1 MTSMMW
7 MTILLWLQATPT
19 MDVSLEALS
28 GPTRSGMLVALDDQ
42 QVVVDVDSTR
52 ETLDLRDLLALT
64 FTRAPRTEPAP
75 ASVWIELIDGS
86 RLEATSY
93 TVTNRVAAIR
103 IGDRTVPVE
112 THNILSVRFHPPSP
126 DLDLQWQELLRGRAS
141 GDIVVLRR
149 SKTSLDQLEGVFHD
163 VTEEVVDFEFD
174 EQRIAVKREKLEG
187 IVYFHAAPRELPG
200 TICRVQETNGSVWQ
214 ARSLELAG
222 ELLRVTTTSGTRCDI
237 PIPQLLRCDFSAG
250 NVTYL
255 SDLEYELVECLPFIG
270 TRLPDKRIL
279 QLYAPH
285 TDASFEG
292 SGLWLG
298 AGNDI
303 RQYEKGLSI
312 HSRSVLVY
320 RLQDAYRKLT
330 ADVGIDSRVQGRG
343 NVVLIIKGDDKELL
357 RRSVAGT
364 DPPLALDL
372 NIEGVRRLEILVDFG
387 ETLDVADHLNLCNAR
402 IIK

>member
-1 MTSMMW
+1 M
-7 MTILLWLQATPT
+7 
-19 MDVSLEALS
+19 
-28 GPTRSGMLVALDDQ
+28 
-42 QVVVDVDSTR
+42 
-52 ETLDLRDLLALT
+52 
-64 FTRAPRTEPAP
+64 
-75 ASVWIELIDGS
+75 
-86 RLEATSY
+86 
-93 TVTNRVAAIR
+93 
-103 IGDRTVPVE
+103 
-112 THNILSVRFHPPSP
+112 
-126 DLDLQWQELLRGRAS
+126 
-141 GDIVVLRR
+141 
-149 SKTSLDQLEGVFHD
+149 
-163 VTEEVVDFEFD
+163 
-174 EQRIAVKREKLEG
+174 
-187 IVYFHAAPRELPG
+187 
-200 TICRVQETNGSVWQ
+200 
-214 ARSLELAG
+214 
-222 ELLRVTTTSGTRCDI
+222 TTTSGTRCDI

>member
-200 TICRVQETNGSVWQ
+200 TICRV
-214 ARSLELAG
+214 
-222 ELLRVTTTSGTRCDI
+222 
-237 PIPQLLRCDFSAG
+237 
-250 NVTYL
+250 
-255 SDLEYELVECLPFIG
+255 
-270 TRLPDKRIL
+270 
-279 QLYAPH
+279 
-285 TDASFEG
+285 
-292 SGLWLG
+292 
-298 AGNDI
+298 
-303 RQYEKGLSI
+303 
-312 HSRSVLVY
+312 
-320 RLQDAYRKLT
+320 
-330 ADVGIDSRVQGRG
+330 
-343 NVVLIIKGDDKELL
+343 
-357 RRSVAGT
+357 
-364 DPPLALDL
+364 
-372 NIEGVRRLEILVDFG
+372 
-387 ETLDVADHLNLCNAR
+387 
-402 IIK
+402 